1 MYSKSSDF
9 IKILVIL
16 LIGVFPIRAFAF
28 DLYEDN
34 DTVDVW
40 ELTFE
45 ENINYPQVPTSIQS
59 IVKKCIKKEYQN
71 LQKKG
76 LKVKLVRN
84 DEVILVSLPIDT
96 FFKNND
102 VENILQGGEE
112 YLRYFS
118 NYLRIKE
125 LYRVVFCVH
134 HDNSLDGESA
144 DNFTNERVL
153 TLADWMQEN
162 CVNGINVV
170 PYSMGNEYPIVSN
183 STKEGRK
190 KNRRLDVYIFP
201 GKTMLDIAKDNK
213 L

>member
-1 MYSKSSDF
+1 M
-9 IKILVIL
+9 VVL

-34 DTVDVW
+34 DTVDIW

-112 YLRYFS
+112 
-118 NYLRIKE
+118 
-125 LYRVVFCVH
+125 
-134 HDNSLDGESA
+134 
-144 DNFTNERVL
+144 
-153 TLADWMQEN
+153 
-162 CVNGINVV
+162 
-170 PYSMGNEYPIVSN
+170 
-183 STKEGRK
+183 
-190 KNRRLDVYIFP
+190 
-201 GKTMLDIAKDNK
+201 
-213 L
+213 